1 MTIEWFDIVG
11 TSGVVIILVAYFL
24 LQTERM
30 KSVDLLYSVL
40 NLIGAAFITIS
51 LLYDFNLSAFIIE
64 LFCIALSF
72 YNSRPV
78 PVDRGVASVVR
89 IVM

>member
-1 MTIEWFDIVG
+1 MTIEWYDIVG

-64 LFCIALSF
+64 LFWIALSF
-72 YNSRPV
+72 YGILRYISAKRKA
-78 PVDRGVASVVR
+78 GS
-89 IVM
+89 